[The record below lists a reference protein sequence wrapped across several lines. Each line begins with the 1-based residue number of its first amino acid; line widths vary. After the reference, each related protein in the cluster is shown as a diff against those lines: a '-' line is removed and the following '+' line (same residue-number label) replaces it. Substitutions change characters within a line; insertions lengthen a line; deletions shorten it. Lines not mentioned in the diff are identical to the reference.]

1 MRKVFLILLTVVIV
15 SFYYFPFEFSF
26 LPDLNTKMCLAVVGI
41 FISILSFVQKKE
53 MLFPQNVAKIGTA
66 AIVVSM
72 IGVVSVVLNNTS
84 DYLYATYF
92 VSMAVWLGGAYAVC
106 YIIKAVHKTLTIE
119 NVTMYITGV
128 CILQCVMAL
137 VINSNVS
144 VKNFIDTYVIQG
156 QSILDAMDRLYGI
169 GASLDTAGVRFS
181 ACLIMLTF
189 IIAKN
194 KGLMGRW
201 QNLLSIVAF
210 AALVVIGNMVAR
222 TTSVGLLLSAM
233 YVLIT
238 FRPNHLS
245 KGMLN
250 LITSIVVVLL
260 LIVPLC
266 VYLYNNNPQFHQLSR
281 FAFEGFF
288 SLTEKGEWRVG
299 SNEMLKSMV
308 IFPENIKTWLIGDGY
323 FLDPYETDPTYV
335 GQYMGGYYMGTDI
348 GYLRFI
354 FYFGIIG
361 LISFSIFFILVA
373 KECAYLLPKYKLMI
387 LFILLLGFIIW
398 MKVSTDVFAVFA
410 LLLCVGNMQDEPPQL
425 EEEEV

>member
-1 MRKVFLILLTVVIV
+1 MWKVLSVLLTAIIV

-26 LPDLNTKMCLAVVGI
+26 LPELNTKMGLAVLGI
-41 FISILSFVQKKE
+41 FIAVLNFIQKRE

-66 AIVVSM
+66 AIIVSM

-106 YIIKAVHKTLTIE
+106 YIIRAVHKTLTVE
-119 NVTMYITGV
+119 NVTMYLTGV

-144 VKNFIDTYVIQG
+144 VKSFIDTYVIQG

-181 ACLIMLTF
+181 ACLIMLTYV
-189 IIAKN
+189 ISKN
-194 KGLMGRW
+194 KGSLGKW
-201 QNLLSIVAF
+201 QNFLSIVAF
-210 AALVVIGNMVAR
+210 AVLIVVGNMVAR
-222 TTSVGLLLSAM
+222 TTSVGLLLSAA
-233 YVLIT
+233 YVFIT
-238 FRPNHLS
+238 FRPNLISKSMLS
-245 KGMLN
+245 
-250 LITSIVVVLL
+250 LIRSIILVLL
-260 LIVPLC
+260 ILVPLSI
-266 VYLYNNNPQFHQLSR
+266 YLYNNNPQFHQLSR

-288 SLTEKGEWRVG
+288 SLAEKGEWRVG

-308 IFPENIKTWLIGDGY
+308 VFPENIKTWIIGDGY
-323 FLDPYETDPTYV
+323 FLDPYETNPTYV
-335 GQYMGGYYMGTDI
+335 GEYMGGYYMGTDI

-354 FYFGIIG
+354 FYFGLIG
-361 LISFSIFFILVA
+361 LISFSFFFIEVA
-373 KECAYLLPKYKLMI
+373 KECARMLPEYKLML

-398 MKVSTDVFAVFA
+398 LKVSTDVFVVFA
-410 LLLCVGNMQDEPPQL
+410 LLFCVGNMQDETPQL
-425 EEEEV
+425 EEEV